1 MEESKNQEVE
11 IQIKDLFVVFSRI
24 WWILLIIGIVVCGGI
39 FTTLKLTRINQ
50 YTATAYVYINRP
62 SGTLQAQQVS
72 ISNALVY
79 DYLKLV
85 TMESTLK
92 DVRETVCTQMEAA
105 GEDASAL
112 RKLPITKF
120 KKMIG
125 VKNNADDRWVEL
137 SVTTEDE
144 VSSVVLADALAR
156 ISVNTFNNTLLGG
169 ETYSKYSEPLNAT
182 EVNPDKPGSYAPITN
197 PISKGK
203 ILLVGFAVCLIVY
216 LVFFFLY
223 VMDDKINKAEDVEKY
238 LGLNLLGE
246 IPYRHANRKGG
257 EYYAAKTAPKGDRA

>member
-1 MEESKNQEVE
+1 MEQSKNQEVE
-11 IQIKDLFVVFSRI
+11 IQIKDLFVVFARI

-120 KKMIG
+120 KKMID

-144 VSSVVLADALAR
+144 VSSVVLADALAK

-169 ETYSKYSEPLNAT
+169 ETYSKYSEPLYNAT
-182 EVNPDKPGSYAPITN
+182 LPYIAAAVLPPILQSAPTIPEAMRRS
-197 PISKGK
+197 PIRSPRGRSCSSV
-203 ILLVGFAVCLIVY
+203 LRSA
-216 LVFFFLY
+216 
-223 VMDDKINKAEDVEKY
+223 
-238 LGLNLLGE
+238 
-246 IPYRHANRKGG
+246 
-257 EYYAAKTAPKGDRA
+257 

>member
-24 WWILLIIGIVVCGGI
+24 WWILLIIGIVVCGGV
-39 FTTLKLTRINQ
+39 FTTLKLTRVNQ

-105 GEDASAL
+105 GGLCAEKTADYEVQ
-112 RKLPITKF
+112 K
-120 KKMIG
+120 
-125 VKNNADDRWVEL
+125 DDR
-137 SVTTEDE
+137 
-144 VSSVVLADALAR
+144 R
-156 ISVNTFNNTLLGG
+156 
-169 ETYSKYSEPLNAT
+169 
-182 EVNPDKPGSYAPITN
+182 
-197 PISKGK
+197 
-203 ILLVGFAVCLIVY
+203 
-216 LVFFFLY
+216 
-223 VMDDKINKAEDVEKY
+223 EKQC
-238 LGLNLLGE
+238 
-246 IPYRHANRKGG
+246 R
-257 EYYAAKTAPKGDRA
+257 

>member
-11 IQIKDLFVVFSRI
+11 IQIKDLFVVFARI

-50 YTATAYVYINRP
+50 YTATARVYINRP

-79 DYLKLV
+79 DYLELV

-92 DVRETVCTQMEAA
+92 NVRETVCAKMEAA
-105 GEDASAL
+105 GEDSSAL
-112 RKLPITKF
+112 SALPITKF
-120 KKMIG
+120 KKMVS
-125 VKNNADDRWVEL
+125 VKNNSETRWIEL

-144 VSSVVLADALAR
+144 MSSVVLADTLAKV
-156 ISVNTFNNTLLGG
+156 SVDQFNNVLLGG
-169 ETYSKYSEPLNAT
+169 ETYSKYYGIADASA
-182 EVNPDKPGSYAPITN
+182 VNQDKPGGYAPITN